1 MTRLA
6 DKWSEVLPKSHREA
20 LFDALCILTDDFLG
34 AGRPQDTLV
43 ASFLPEK
50 YLPRYGDL
58 FLKKFFVTLTTVG
71 YRLAEPDPPMPLLSC
86 TAEELALHVF
96 IEEAKFILEERGIE
110 AWYGGFEDEV
120 YQDLDFE
127 LLYQLR
133 FDGIE
138 DSPIGTELGMGN
150 LHFDE
155 WFFPFDNAAAPI
167 HPYAQPDA

>member
-1 MTRLA
+1 MA
-6 DKWSEVLPKSHREA
+6 AWQCSPK
-20 LFDALCILTDDFLG
+20 
-34 AGRPQDTLV
+34 P
-43 ASFLPEK
+43 
-50 YLPRYGDL
+50 
-58 FLKKFFVTLTTVG
+58 
-71 YRLAEPDPPMPLLSC
+71 
-86 TAEELALHVF
+86 
-96 IEEAKFILEERGIE
+96 LEERGIE

-155 WFFPFDNAAAPI
+155 WFVPFDNAAAPI
-167 HPYAQPDA
+167 HPYSQPDA